1 MAKEAWSS
9 GDLYEPY
16 IGRWSRLVGREFIE
30 WITPEAGRR
39 WLEVGCGTGALSG
52 VVLSATMPASV
63 IGVDP
68 AGGYVDYARTH
79 VLDERVEFRMGDALA
94 LPVADASVDYVVS
107 GLVLNFIPDP
117 AAALA
122 EMCRVAVSGATI
134 AGYVW
139 DYGEGMQLIRRFW
152 DAAIAL
158 NPAAADLD
166 EAARFPL
173 CRPGGLH
180 RLFAD
185 AGLGDVSS
193 RAIVVPTVFA
203 GFEDYW
209 TPFLG
214 GQGPAPGYCV
224 ALPDDAR
231 ERLRLH
237 LQAALPVAPD
247 GSIQLSA
254 RAWAVMGT
262 LR

>member
-1 MAKEAWSS
+1 MAKEAWSR

-16 IGRWSRLVGREFIE
+16 AGRWSRPVGRAFIE
-30 WITPEAGRR
+30 WITPESGRW
-39 WLEVGCGTGALSG
+39 WLDVGCGTGVLSG
-52 VVLSATMPASV
+52 VVLSTAKPASA

-68 AGGYVDYARTH
+68 ASGYVDWARAR
-79 VLDERVEFRMGDALA
+79 VLDGRVEFRVGDTVA
-94 LPVADASVDYVVS
+94 LPVAEASVDYVVS

-117 AAALA
+117 
-122 EMCRVAVSGATI
+122 GATI
-134 AGYVW
+134 GGYVW

-173 CRPGGLH
+173 CQPDGLH

-185 AGLGDVSS
+185 AGLGDLRS

-203 GFEDYW
+203 GFKDYW

-214 GQGPAPGYCV
+214 GEAPAPGYCV
-224 ALPDDAR
+224 ALSDDAR
-231 ERLRLH
+231 ERLRRRL
-237 LQAALPVAPD
+237 LAALPVAPD
-247 GSIQLSA
+247 GSIHLSA
-254 RAWAVMGT
+254 RAWAVQGT